1 MLMRQIPIMEGYP
14 DDVIKRIEK
23 RAAKRAKDF
32 PEQLNGRAT
41 ELVFEDLLLWDI
53 SPITVSFKGG
63 DAGLHQK
70 IAEVAAEWSK
80 HANIRFDFGYD
91 PSTQSYRQWVPDDV
105 SHLRVGFERPGYW
118 SFVGQDSLD
127 PQISLPGEITLN
139 LEKFDVQL
147 PSNYKGIV
155 LHEFGHAL
163 GFHHEHQSPVAA
175 CDFDWE
181 TVYSYLAG
189 PPNYWAKE
197 RVDFNLREMP
207 AGGLTYS
214 PHDKHSIMHYS
225 FPDWMFLS
233 GELSACYIAEN
244 NDLSP
249 EDIRMAANAYPFEE
263 EKIVGKRKRRTFQF
277 ELLQKHLKQ
286 SGFLK
291 EKTRIEDQVKRSILI
306 ASGQANED
314 PDHLTEDMEIGNLLP
329 TNSAYQFLADSLDEV
344 VKEYD
349 EDNEI
354 RLSEIEGCITVG
366 DCIELVKSKV

>member
-1 MLMRQIPIMEGYP
+1 MKQIPIMEGYP
-14 DDVIKRIEK
+14 DDVIKRMK
-23 RAAKRAKDF
+23 ARAFKRAKEY
-32 PEQLNGRAT
+32 PEQLNGQPT

-53 SPITVSFKGG
+53 NPITVSFKGG
-63 DAGLHQK
+63 DSDLHQK
-70 IAEVAAEWSK
+70 IAEAASTWSK
-80 HANIRFDFGYD
+80 HANIEFDFGYE
-91 PSTQSYRQWVPDDV
+91 PSTQSYREWVPDDV
-105 SHLRVGFERPGYW
+105 SHLRVGFEHPGYW

-139 LEKFDVQL
+139 LEGFDVRL

-189 PPNYWAKE
+189 PPNYWSKE
-197 RVDFNLREMP
+197 KVDFNLREMP

-233 GELSACYIAEN
+233 GEFSACYTEEN
-244 NDLSP
+244 DDLSA
-249 EDIRMAANAYPFEE
+249 EDIRMAADAYPFEK
-263 EKIVGKRKRRTFQF
+263 EKVIGTRKRRVLQF
-277 ELLQKHLKQ
+277 ELSQKHLRQ
-286 SGFLK
+286 SAFFK
-291 EKTRIEDQVKRSILI
+291 EKTDIKEQVKRSILI
-306 ASGQANED
+306 ASGQADGE
-314 PDHLTEDMEIGNLLP
+314 PHYLTEDMEIGNLLP
-329 TNSAYQFLADSLDEV
+329 TNSAYQFLADSLDEL
-344 VKEYD
+344 VKEYN

-354 RLSEIEGCITVG
+354 KLAEIEDCTTVG
-366 DCIELVKSKV
+366 DCIELVKSKI